1 MGGADAN
8 AGADA
13 DCFVDEDGA
22 MHGPGTEEEWRT
34 DDGLDIG
41 EAPLTFM
48 DELTQQ
54 ARAQKK
60 RGQSIRTKAFTIKE
74 DELICSAWRDDGQD
88 HKTGAEQKGSVFW
101 RRIYAYFHERKMYPP
116 FEMECIRMEES
127 IKKRWSLI
135 QLECNKF
142 CATVETISNRPVSG
156 LGVGDMV

>member
-1 MGGADAN
+1 
-8 AGADA
+8 
-13 DCFVDEDGA
+13 
-22 MHGPGTEEEWRT
+22 
-34 DDGLDIG
+34 
-41 EAPLTFM
+41 M

-74 DELICSAWRDDGQD
+74 DELICHAWRDVGQD
-88 HKTGAEQKGSVFW
+88 PKTGEEQKGTVFW

-116 FEMECIRMEES
+116 FAMESTRTEES

-142 CATVETISNRPVSG
+142 AATLETISNRPVSG